1 MGDVVS
7 TLCQHW
13 SLHGP
18 AHCTVTM
25 YPDTSPVFPGRG
37 MSKKEQRSHPH
48 RTSIEQLLKCYGPD
62 HSRKLWKSETK
73 GAISHTSSDSGTL
86 SHLSA
91 SRHLE
96 QRLRP
101 QTCAACKVG
110 TSSRLPN
117 TLPKAAKMQPLH
129 RTHHLP
135 YYSVTTNNKRPN
147 AKHKTRT
154 GGQVTVLLQR
164 PRCKD
169 LLPCNEEK
177 VTSSS
182 PFLPALPQSG
192 FLSAPSGGGLDR
204 TYHPDPEL
212 RQWIVEFG
220 GDEEAAFM
228 ARGLQKLQL
237 AYEAGKA
244 EMHPSA
250 RRKPATNKC

>member
-1 MGDVVS
+1 
-7 TLCQHW
+7 
-13 SLHGP
+13 
-18 AHCTVTM
+18 
-25 YPDTSPVFPGRG
+25 

-101 QTCAACKVG
+101 QTCAACKVR

-154 GGQVTVLLQR
+154 GGEVTVLLQR

-220 GDEEAAFM
+220 GDKEAAFM